1 MYITQSFVLETPRS
15 YWKAQ
20 CAMIGVLAHTVL
32 PAIVGGIERSLV
44 PAMVRG
50 LPQPLLP
57 AMVRE
62 LPQPVVPAMVGG
74 LAQSVVATPILTE
87 WFVAILARP
96 TI

>member
-50 LPQPLLP
+50 LPQPL
-57 AMVRE
+57 
-62 LPQPVVPAMVGG
+62 VPAMVGG